1 MPKRRFKAVPI
12 LLTVLLVEVMS
23 STMAVSQEKTSGP
36 TTINGEKALPLRV
49 PPPAKLLPLIAPKLP
64 KGTIP
69 IVPTSKP
76 ITLTQAIQ
84 IGLQHQPQLMI
95 AKQTLNAAAGR
106 TIQAASQLY
115 PTVSVSSSYSRS
127 DIAQPGFG
135 GGASGTGLPPDSFNS
150 SVSVQQLLY
159 DFNRTGNNLHAARF
173 QETSD
178 RAALDQALQDTVYNV
193 TNAYLTLLEDHQLV
207 QVDHQTVASQ
217 QGHLDE
223 ARAQFN
229 AGTVPQSDV
238 VQAQAN
244 LAQALLTLSTDQ
256 NSEALSRTNLNLA
269 MGIDPRTPIKV
280 VEVPTETVNLPPLN
294 QLITQALATRPQV
307 LQAEAQ
313 VKSNEASLRS
323 SRTGN
328 LPSLYAT
335 GSYSAVGSEFPG
347 TTIDRVGGVR
357 LSWDFFDS
365 GSTKGQIKQAEA
377 NLSSARSQLVLTQ
390 QQTINEVSQAY
401 INVTND
407 QQRIITSTAEV
418 ANAQESLRLTEGQYR
433 AGVGIFLQ
441 VEDAQ
446 AALATAEAN
455 QINASYGLSIAL
467 AALHHAI
474 GEALG
479 P

>member
-1 MPKRRFKAVPI
+1 
-12 LLTVLLVEVMS
+12 MS
-23 STMAVSQEKTSGP
+23 SAMAASQEKTSGP
-36 TTINGEKALPLRV
+36 MTITGEKAPPLRV
-49 PPPAKLLPLIAPKLP
+49 PPPAKLLPLIAPSLP
-64 KGTIP
+64 KGMVP
-69 IVPTSKP
+69 IAPTSKP

-95 AKQTLNAAAGR
+95 ARQTLNAAAGR
-106 TIQAASQLY
+106 TIQAASRLY
-115 PTVSVSSSYSRS
+115 PTFSISSSYSRS
-127 DIAQPGFG
+127 DITRPGFG
-135 GGASGTGLPPDSFNS
+135 GGASGTSLPPDSFDEGI
-150 SVSVQQLLY
+150 SVQQLLY

-178 RAALDQALQDTVYNV
+178 RAALDQAMQDTIYNI
-193 TNAYLTLLEDHQLV
+193 TSAYLTLLEDHQLV

-217 QGHLDE
+217 QAHLDE

-244 LAQALLTLSTDQ
+244 LAQALLTLSTDE
-256 NSEALSRTNLNLA
+256 NSEALSRTSLNLA

-280 VEVPTETVNLPPLN
+280 ANVPLQPVNLPSLN
-294 QLITQALATRPQV
+294 QLISQSLDTRPQV
-307 LQAEAQ
+307 LQAEAL
-313 VKSNEASLRS
+313 VKSSEASLRS

-365 GSTKGQIKQAEA
+365 GYTKGQIKQAEA
-377 NLSSARSQLVLTQ
+377 NLASARSQLALSQ
-390 QQTINEVSQAY
+390 QQTINEVTQAY
-401 INVTND
+401 LNVTNN

-418 ANAQESLRLTEGQYR
+418 ANAQESLRLAEGQYR

-455 QINASYGLSIAL
+455 QVNARYGLSIAL

-474 GEALG
+474 GEAMG
-479 P
+479 AK